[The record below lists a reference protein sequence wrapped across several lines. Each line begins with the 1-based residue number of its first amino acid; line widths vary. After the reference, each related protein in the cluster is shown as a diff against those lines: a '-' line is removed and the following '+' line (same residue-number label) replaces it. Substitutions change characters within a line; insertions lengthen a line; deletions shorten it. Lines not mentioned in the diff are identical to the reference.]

1 MHITLTANQ
10 LAGRATGALFF
21 TGFGT
26 LWFALALY
34 VRQSLNAITICA
46 VAGGAL
52 LLLAA
57 ASVLYRQARSFP
69 RVADDPAIGRAFG
82 RVNAIQ
88 WIAVFVVAFSFAR
101 LHMDAYVLSAITA
114 ITGLHMFPLARLFR
128 YPQHY
133 VTGVLLTGWA
143 IASIFVAPAERLQG
157 VTALGTGTIL
167 WFSAAVTLALAFRA
181 ALSSRRA
188 LVA

>member
-34 VRQSLNAITICA
+34 VRQSLNAVTICA

-101 LHMDAYVLSAITA
+101 
-114 ITGLHMFPLARLFR
+114 LHMFPLARLFR

>member
-34 VRQSLNAITICA
+34 VRQSLNAVTICA

-82 RVNAIQ
+82 RVQLRPPAHGR
-88 WIAVFVVAFSFAR
+88 VCAFGHHGHHRPA
-101 LHMDAYVLSAITA
+101 HVSAGAALPI
-114 ITGLHMFPLARLFR
+114 
-128 YPQHY
+128 
-133 VTGVLLTGWA
+133 
-143 IASIFVAPAERLQG
+143 PA
-157 VTALGTGTIL
+157 ALRH
-167 WFSAAVTLALAFRA
+167 WSAAHRLGHCQHLCRA
-181 ALSSRRA
+181 C
-188 LVA
+188 